1 MKLKIILK
9 IFYELL
15 KIIFELAL
23 GKSNL
28 FYFILC
34 YLTFYKQILYLF
46 FKKVL
51 LNQLIN

>member
-23 GKSNL
+23 GKSN
-28 FYFILC
+28 FFNFILC
-34 YLTFYKQILYLF
+34 YLTFYKKILYLF
-46 FKKVL
+46 FLKSIVES
-51 LNQLIN
+51 IN